1 MLGDE
6 NVPSLPVFVDGPMA
20 INMTD
25 IYCQHPEDHNLDM
38 QLLMDEHRCPL
49 CCRQYHL
56 VRAANESKALNGR
69 HVGAR
74 TR

>member
-6 NVPSLPVFVDGPMA
+6 NVPSLPVFVDSPMA